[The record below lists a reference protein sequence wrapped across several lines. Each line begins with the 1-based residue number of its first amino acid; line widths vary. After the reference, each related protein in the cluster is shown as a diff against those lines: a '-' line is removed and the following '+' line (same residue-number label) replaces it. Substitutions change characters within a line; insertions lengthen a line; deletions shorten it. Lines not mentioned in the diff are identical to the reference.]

1 MFSEKRIRGEKALI
15 TYTMGGDPDLSLSLE
30 IIKTLAASGAD
41 LIEVGLPFSDP
52 LADGPVIQKAGQ
64 RALAADSGPEE
75 VLALIAAARKDL
87 SLPLV
92 IMSYL
97 NPIFQIGIDEFLR
110 RAAGAGADGLIIPDL
125 PAEEGEEIRA
135 AAAGYGLDLI
145 PLVAPT
151 TGQKRLEKIVSQAS
165 GFIYCVSVTGVTGA
179 RDNLPVEVIPLLERV
194 QAATK
199 LPVCLGFGISTP
211 EQAMLAAPHCD
222 GIIVGSALVA
232 LVEEYTRNKINKQE
246 MLKLMAERVA
256 ALKLAL
262 RES

>member
-1 MFSEKRIRGEKALI
+1 MFSEKRRRGEKALI

-30 IIKTLAASGAD
+30 IIKTLAAAGAD

-64 RALAADSGPEE
+64 RALAAGSGPEE
-75 VLALIAAARKDL
+75 VLALIAAARQEL

-97 NPIFQIGIDEFLR
+97 NPILQIGVDEFLK

-135 AAAGYGLDLI
+135 AAYGYGLDLI

-151 TGQKRLEKIVSQAS
+151 TEQKRLKKIMGQAS

-194 QAATK
+194 RAATK
-199 LPVCLGFGISTP
+199 LPVGLGFGISTP
-211 EQAMLAAPHCD
+211 EQAIEVKSYCD
-222 GIIVGSALVA
+222 GIIVGSV
-232 LVEEYTRNKINKQE
+232 LVELVGKYIEGEIKKEQ
-246 MLKLMAERVA
+246 MLNSLGQKVVDLKT
-256 ALKLAL
+256 ALDI
-262 RES
+262 